1 MANKPVKAVKKNA
14 SSQPRQTKTITG
26 TLKNPNVKESDIP
39 ALNSYAKEKSVKI
52 VFSLTNDGNIRGSN
66 GATYTSTE
74 KAYNAIAN
82 MIIATSKAIVSKVN
96 KQYCGGKQRFIYM
109 WNSGYGYGANDTEL
123 GLLVAKPTPKELE
136 TELIRLSKGMVQGY
150 APIKHSENFDFG
162 GYVTKSNLRC
172 SDGRI
177 IGSNAFDDDD
187 GKTVPLVWGHLRD
200 SPDCVLGHAL
210 LEKRDDGVYGYC
222 KFNNTDS
229 AQTAKELVKNGD
241 ITAMSI
247 YANHLKQQGSNVT
260 HGVIREVSLV
270 YAPANPGAMID
281 NISIT
286 HGDGYEEMIPE
297 EAIIHTGI
305 RLDADD
311 VTLDIYESE
320 IDDEDYELEHEDDDS
335 EGDSGS
341 DKAATAKEVFE
352 SLTDDQKAL
361 FYAMVGQALE
371 DGADEDEDL
380 EQSDMNEGGN
390 DMGHNIFDGASN
402 GTASLSHEDKAAI
415 AADIFKN
422 AERIG
427 SLKAAVADAMTD
439 GGVILEHGITDIESL
454 FPEPKLLNN
463 PPEFWGTP
471 DAWVNDVWD
480 GVRKTPFSR
489 IKSQFADIT
498 KDEARAK
505 GYIKGKK
512 KEEEQFSLLKRV
524 TTPQMVYK
532 KQSLDRQDILDITD
546 FNVVMWMKAEMRMK
560 LQEEL
565 SRSILIGDG
574 RLESDED
581 KIHESN
587 IRSILNEDPFY
598 SLKYAVEL
606 PATDSTDRANAII
619 DGAAY
624 AMIDYKG
631 SGSPTA
637 FMSPHTLA
645 DMRVAKDKNG
655 RRLYSGI
662 SEIASALGVGR
673 IVEVPLMKDQTRT
686 DETGKTFKPLAIIVN
701 LSDYSVGSNKGGE
714 TTMFDDF
721 DIHYN
726 KYYYLIE
733 TYCSGALTK
742 PASAIVLETET
753 TSSDVA
759 G

>member
-1 MANKPVKAVKKNA
+1 MGKKN
-14 SSQPRQTKTITG
+14 Q
-26 TLKNPNVKESDIP
+26 N
-39 ALNSYAKEKSVKI
+39 
-52 VFSLTNDGNIRGSN
+52 GS
-66 GATYTSTE
+66 
-74 KAYNAIAN
+74 K
-82 MIIATSKAIVSKVN
+82 
-96 KQYCGGKQRFIYM
+96 
-109 WNSGYGYGANDTEL
+109 
-123 GLLVAKPTPKELE
+123 
-136 TELIRLSKGMVQGY
+136 LS
-150 APIKHSENFDFG
+150 HSENFDFG
-162 GYVTKSNLRC
+162 GYVTKSNLKC
-172 SDGRI
+172 SDGRV
-177 IGSNAFDDDD
+177 IGSNAFDGDD

-200 SPDCVLGHAL
+200 SPDCVLGHAV

-311 VTLDIYESE
+311 ITLDIYESGPDD
-320 IDDEDYELEHEDDDS
+320 DDELKHEDDDS
-335 EGDSGS
+335 GDDSGD

-352 SLTDDQKAL
+352 SLTNDQKAL

-371 DGADEDEDL
+371 EGGADEDL
-380 EQSDMNEGGN
+380 KQSDNDEGGN

-402 GTASLSHEDKAAI
+402 GTPSLSHETKATI
-415 AADIFKN
+415 AADVFKN

-427 SLKAAVADAMTD
+427 SLKAAVADAMSE
-439 GGVILEHGITDIESL
+439 GGIILQHGITDIESL

-463 PPEFWGTP
+463 PPEFWGAP
-471 DAWVNDVWD
+471 DAWVNDVWN
-480 GVRKTPFSR
+480 GVKKTPFSR
-489 IKSQFADIT
+489 IKSQFADLT
-498 KDEARAK
+498 QEEARAK
-505 GYIKGKK
+505 GYIKGSRKT
-512 KEEEQFSLLKRV
+512 EEQFSLLKRV

-532 KQSLDRQDILDITD
+532 KQSLDRQDIIDITD
-546 FNVVMWMKAEMRMK
+546 FDVVMWMKGEMRMK

-565 SRSILIGDG
+565 SRAILIGDG

-581 KIHESN
+581 KIHDAN

-598 SLKYAVEL
+598 SLKYVVDLAGG
-606 PATDSTDRANAII
+606 DSTDRANAII

-645 DMRVAKDKNG
+645 DMKVAKDKNG
-655 RRLYSGI
+655 RRLYSGV

-686 DETGKTFKPLAIIVN
+686 DDKGKTFKPLAIIVN

-753 TSSDVA
+753 EAAA

>member
-1 MANKPVKAVKKNA
+1 MPIGVSKNA
-14 SSQPRQTKTITG
+14 KQLTRDGKKMEGKPTEALAQANFKLSQKACTTINDVYCGGYSRFVPKMERNSNKYRAYDTQSKTTIARSTIEELEASMKSLARKYQTMGRQTKG
-26 TLKNPNVKESDIP
+26 
-39 ALNSYAKEKSVKI
+39 
-52 VFSLTNDGNIRGSN
+52 
-66 GATYTSTE
+66 
-74 KAYNAIAN
+74 
-82 MIIATSKAIVSKVN
+82 
-96 KQYCGGKQRFIYM
+96 
-109 WNSGYGYGANDTEL
+109 DT
-123 GLLVAKPTPKELE
+123 
-136 TELIRLSKGMVQGY
+136 MM
-150 APIKHSENFDFG
+150 KHSEDFDFG
-162 GYVTKSNLRC
+162 GYVTKSNLKC

-177 IGSNAFDDDD
+177 IGTNAFDDDD

-286 HGDGYEEMIPE
+286 HGDGYEEMIPD

-311 VTLDIYESE
+311 ITLDIYGSE
-320 IDDEDYELEHEDDDS
+320 VDDDDDELKHEDDDP
-335 EGDSGS
+335 EDDSGS

-352 SLTDDQKAL
+352 SLTNDQKAL

-371 DGADEDEDL
+371 EGADDEDL
-380 EQSDMNEGGN
+380 KQSDMNEGGN
-390 DMGHNIFDGASN
+390 DMGHNIFDGANN
-402 GTASLSHEDKAAI
+402 GTVSLSHEDKAAI

-427 SLKAAVADAMTD
+427 SLKAAVTDAMSD
-439 GGVILEHGITDIESL
+439 GGIILQHGITDIESL

-463 PPEFWGTP
+463 PPEFWGAP
-471 DAWVNDVWD
+471 DAWVTDVWN
-480 GVRKTPFSR
+480 GVKKTPFSR
-489 IKSQFADIT
+489 IKSQFADIS

-532 KQSLDRQDILDITD
+532 KQSLDRQDIIDITD
-546 FNVVMWMKAEMRMK
+546 FDVVMWMKGEMRMK

-565 SRSILIGDG
+565 SRAILIGDG

-598 SLKYAVEL
+598 SLKYAIEL

-645 DMRVAKDKNG
+645 DMKVAKDKNG
-655 RRLYSGI
+655 RRLYSGV
-662 SEIASALGVGR
+662 SEIASALGVSR
-673 IVEVPLMKDQTRT
+673 IIEVPLMKDQTRT
-686 DETGKTFKPLAIIVN
+686 DSDGKTFKPLAVIVN

-742 PASAIVLETET
+742 PAAAIVLETET